1 MANFTKLK
9 SKKSAIQMQTFIKN
23 LIRNA
28 DSPFLSSGDSVED
41 TSFKYLAK
49 QVYTSLCSHDHSV
62 EMGAVPC

>member
-1 MANFTKLK
+1 
-9 SKKSAIQMQTFIKN
+9 MQTFIKD